1 MEDQV
6 TGIQEVYAPK
16 IGQHLWLLRENGNEA
31 FKIIIGLRY
40 ITIRGYNKQ

>member
-1 MEDQV
+1 MEDQL

-16 IGQHLWLLRENGNEA
+16 IGQHLWLLRKNGNKA

-40 ITIRGYNKQ
+40 IERTDYNKQ